1 MMTPHFFCDKCG
13 QGFETRR
20 QLNDHLPTHRNEVF
34 ACRQCEKTF
43 VSNTKLKNHI
53 RDKHWVQLNFEFG
66 IPIPNKVHIIFDHLE
81 EFIERQIKPLGEFS
95 EEVVEAA
102 HQRLDQIWQ
111 WYIVKMVEKE
121 SHGTNFLACV
131 NHFNSLNI

>member
-1 MMTPHFFCDKCG
+1 MTTHFFCDRCG

-20 QLNDHLPTHRNEVF
+20 QINTHLPIHRNEVF
-34 ACRQCEKTF
+34 ACRECEKAF
-43 VSNTKLKNHI
+43 VSNTKTIEDFKA
-53 RDKHWVQLNFEFG
+53 DWVQLNFEFG

-81 EFIERQIKPLGEFS
+81 EFIERQKKPMGEFS

-121 SHGTNFLACV
+121 SHGRNFLECI

>member
-1 MMTPHFFCDKCG
+1 MPRKIHVHTVD
-13 QGFETRR
+13 QA
-20 QLNDHLPTHRNEVF
+20 D
-34 ACRQCEKTF
+34 
-43 VSNTKLKNHI
+43 
-53 RDKHWVQLNFEFG
+53 WVQLNFEFG

-81 EFIERQIKPLGEFS
+81 EFIERQKKPLGEFS

-121 SHGTNFLACV
+121 SDGTNFLACV